1 MRDPKRIDEILEV
14 IGNLWKEHPDIRL
27 CQLLSN
33 KLYEINDLPSW
44 FFYLEDDKLLE
55 VLEKE
60 KDENDG

>member
-1 MRDPKRIDEILEV
+1 MRDPERIDKILEV
-14 IGNLWKEHPDIRL
+14 IGKLWKEHPDI
-27 CQLLSN
+27 LLSN
-33 KLYEINDLPSW
+33 KLYAIDDLPSW